1 MPDPATVDEA
11 GLVLVVDGACFEAIV
26 DDAGLDVGLVV
37 AVVVFNFPAADVAIV
52 GLVRLAEFAV
62 VDLTEVFLG
71 PSVVEEDV
79 TRVLEPALL
88 PEDTGFPVA
97 DPISA
102 TDDLRAV
109 LEVGPAFL
117 SVSPSPPFNAP
128 GPPALD
134 LALPSA
140 LDTVETFPGPALLV
154 PSPLPPDG
162 LAAVL
167 EGVLLISLTDPVFDP
182 GPTFE
187 PAASAPWELGLNAFD
202 SLDLIGLFP
211 VVLEGFL
218 TPPAAGLLFPP
229 SPAFFP
235 SSGVFLVLASGPH
248 SVVASTEEATFTFA
262 TSSELR
268 RRFGVAGVT

>member
-1 MPDPATVDEA
+1 MRA
-11 GLVLVVDGACFEAIV
+11 GL
-26 DDAGLDVGLVV
+26 
-37 AVVVFNFPAADVAIV
+37 
-52 GLVRLAEFAV
+52 EF
-62 VDLTEVFLG
+62 G
-71 PSVVEEDV
+71 
-79 TRVLEPALL
+79 
-88 PEDTGFPVA
+88 
-97 DPISA
+97 
-102 TDDLRAV
+102 
-109 LEVGPAFL
+109 FL

-140 LDTVETFPGPALLV
+140 GALDTLATFPGPALLV

-167 EGVLLISLTDPVFDP
+167 EGVLLINLTDPVFDP

-187 PAASAPWELGLNAFD
+187 PAASAPWELGLNAFG
-202 SLDLIGLFP
+202 SLDLIGLLP
-211 VVLEGFL
+211 IVLEGFL

>member
-11 GLVLVVDGACFEAIV
+11 GLVLVVDVAGFVASV

-37 AVVVFNFPAADVAIV
+37 AVVVFNFPAADVAAV

-88 PEDTGFPVA
+88 PEDTDFPVT
-97 DPISA
+97 DPTSA
-102 TDDLRAV
+102 TDDLTAV
-109 LEVGPAFL
+109 LEFGPAFL

-140 LDTVETFPGPALLV
+140 GALDTLATFPGPALLV

-167 EGVLLISLTDPVFDP
+167 EGVLLIDLTDPVFDP

-202 SLDLIGLFP
+202 SLDFIELLP
-211 VVLEGFL
+211 VVLESFL
-218 TPPAAGLLFPP
+218 TPPAAGLLFSP

-235 SSGVFLVLASGPH
+235 SSGVFLVG
-248 SVVASTEEATFTFA
+248 V
-262 TSSELR
+262 
-268 RRFGVAGVT
+268 GVAGVT